1 MGDRKSVALLARCAA
16 VRARRAVHETCRL
29 ECSSVS
35 SPLRKPE
42 AESRVTPHGRSGPAP
57 PELLGTSRLLRSNPA
72 AQLPPPLIGTV
83 SGSRGITRRLGRS
96 SGKLNLSFSSQV
108 VDLTYFRRLMTQAGA
123 SMYWNGVGHFR
134 RHGLVQSQPAW
145 YGRGHVSQ
153 CALAAQI
160 RWETAQTSLTAS
172 LSGAE
177 VCPGRGSSGCC

>member
-72 AQLPPPLIGTV
+72 AQLPAPLIGTV
-83 SGSRGITRRLGRS
+83 SGSRGITRRLGITKGS
-96 SGKLNLSFSSQV
+96 ALEIPQNTDDAWNQV
-108 VDLTYFRRLMTQAGA
+108 LGFQG
-123 SMYWNGVGHFR
+123 
-134 RHGLVQSQPAW
+134 QSPW
-145 YGRGHVSQ
+145 
-153 CALAAQI
+153 L
-160 RWETAQTSLTAS
+160 
-172 LSGAE
+172 
-177 VCPGRGSSGCC
+177 